1 VARELEAEVPV
12 TKLPKFS
19 NKIDGYLAS
28 LRPMKNGTQRPA
40 QLPFSPLENK
50 LGSPLVAN

>member
-1 VARELEAEVPV
+1 VVREMEAEVPV

-19 NKIDGYLAS
+19 NKIDGHLAS
-28 LRPMKNGTQRPA
+28 LRPMKNGAQRPV

-50 LGSPLVAN
+50 LSSPLVAN